1 MAGDFKSIGALDFL
15 PIDLTLLCAAVVA
28 AAVALQLVR
37 RPIHPEVLTVAVG
50 FGLLVPTVFMSAT
63 TEYGSDKIL
72 RLFTLTL
79 LSALAPVVLTR
90 DTQDIE
96 KHVWAWTGISAIV
109 VASAIVSPK
118 QAPPHAGA
126 AITAA
131 GVNTIGLGFAGG
143 VVVVSMMLGLAW
155 NRVPWF
161 IAVPLGGGAL
171 YALLQSGSRGPLFS
185 TILAIAA
192 GTVLA
197 RSRPKLVR
205 TAVLAIL
212 CIVGVVAAFAAAPF
226 DAQQRILALLKG
238 QTAGTAAE
246 RQNLY
251 EVALK
256 SISEHPFGIG
266 WGNFQSV
273 AFSNYRYPHDLILEV
288 LVEAGAVFGGLF
300 LLWIAVYVWRAR
312 YAALD
317 HAGGVVLALVV
328 LMVGTASVSGDIN
341 DDRRLFYALGL
352 GVAAR
357 AVVKRNQA
365 HHCPTDPQALAE
377 SPPRAPTTSR
387 GPSTS

>member
-1 MAGDFKSIGALDFL
+1 VFRTRTFSPRFVKISQHGPLIILVAGVDRIPSLDDCRQRAVGLRLTVVHRWLLPIATAAFVMAGDFKSIGALDFL

-28 AAVALQLVR
+28 VAVALQLIR
-37 RPIHPEVLTVAVG
+37 RPIYPEVLTVAVG

-79 LSALAPVVLTR
+79 LSALAPVILTQ

-96 KHVWAWTGISAIV
+96 RHVWAWTGISAIV
-109 VASAIVSPK
+109 VASAIVNPK
-118 QAPPHAGA
+118 QAPPHPGG

-143 VVVVSMMLGLAW
+143 VVAVSMMLGLAW

-192 GTVLA
+192 GTVLV
-197 RSRPKLVR
+197 RSRPKLAR

-212 CIVGVVAAFAAAPF
+212 CMVGVVAAFTAAPF

-246 RQNLY
+246 TPEPLRC
-251 EVALK
+251 
-256 SISEHPFGIG
+256 
-266 WGNFQSV
+266 
-273 AFSNYRYPHDLILEV
+273 R
-288 LVEAGAVFGGLF
+288 
-300 LLWIAVYVWRAR
+300 
-312 YAALD
+312 
-317 HAGGVVLALVV
+317 
-328 LMVGTASVSGDIN
+328 
-341 DDRRLFYALGL
+341 
-352 GVAAR
+352 
-357 AVVKRNQA
+357 
-365 HHCPTDPQALAE
+365 PQID
-377 SPPRAPTTSR
+377 
-387 GPSTS
+387 